1 MEKGKEM
8 DIRDA
13 ELIVDEEVEI
23 KSEPVDDEN
32 DVQFVT
38 DVVIE
43 QTRPATKKIRQEK
56 NIKIIQIGTES
67 NKLKYFLLK
76 IYFNIKIN
84 KFFER

>member
-38 DVVIE
+38 DVVKE
-43 QTRPATKKIRQEK
+43 QTRPAIKKNMLPLGDSVGFSPSRAPPQPSPLSIAKPAE
-56 NIKIIQIGTES
+56 
-67 NKLKYFLLK
+67 
-76 IYFNIKIN
+76 
-84 KFFER
+84 

>member
-38 DVVIE
+38 DVVKE
-43 QTRPATKKIRQEK
+43 QTRPAAKKIRQEK